1 MQGQRGV
8 GYILGML
15 VMMTFLF
22 ITALVV
28 DIAQV
33 EMFMRTVQAAVDSA
47 ALAGA
52 DQLKIV
58 KTNQRTL
65 PVGETTSADQPLY
78 QAYKEGAYRDSKEA
92 VLASLAR
99 SPLRERYG
107 VDFDP
112 SSAERCLE
120 PIGETPTIPDA
131 PGWECT
137 EFDFGPMKVQIERGI
152 YVEVG
157 QTRRERPGEPTFVSF
172 EPLFARMLNQDI
184 LRNVCTLLD
193 KEVDPRG
200 TGEDLKPEAFFPVR
214 CLPDATNPM
223 ILIPPCSALDW
234 RAGKTPQHW
243 RCSPY
248 SVANA
253 VKVKLT
259 LKELP
264 TFFGGLSAIGLPKF
278 FNLTSRETVAS
289 RGTARNR
296 TFIRRCNED
305 PDDVEC
311 GKNLF
316 DPW

>member
-1 MQGQRGV
+1 
-8 GYILGML
+8 ML

-33 EMFMRTVQAAVDSA
+33 EMFLRTVQAAVDSA

-58 KTNQRTL
+58 KTNAAKL
-65 PVGETTSADQPLY
+65 PTGETGQEYRTY
-78 QAYKEGAYRDSKEA
+78 QSYKEAAYRDSKEV

-99 SPLRERYG
+99 SPLKDRYG
-107 VDFDP
+107 IDFNP
-112 SSAERCLE
+112 TTLPREGCLA
-120 PIGETPTIPDA
+120 PIGSDSGPVPD
-131 PGWECT
+131 GKDWKCR
-137 EFDFGPMKVQIERGI
+137 EFDFGSMKVLVERGLYI
-152 YVEVG
+152 EVG
-157 QTRRERPGEPTFVSF
+157 QTVRERAGEPTFISL
-172 EPLFARMLNQDI
+172 EPLFDDPNGNESLLNI
-184 LRNVCTLLD
+184 CTQID
-193 KEVDPRG
+193 RVVDG
-200 TGEDLKPEAFFPVR
+200 SSGENLKPEAFFPVR
-214 CLPDATNPM
+214 CLPDTTNPQVDVA
-223 ILIPPCSALDW
+223 PCGTLDW
-234 RAGKTPQHW
+234 RRGNDLQNW

-248 SVANA
+248 PITNA
-253 VKVKLT
+253 IRVKVT

-264 TFFGGLSAIGLPKF
+264 TFFGGITAIGLPKF
-278 FNLTSRETVAS
+278 LNLTSRETVAS